1 MAELAFSQSA
11 EPSRLLNTQ
20 RYGDPELR
28 QALRSDFLRD
38 DYVALP
44 QFLSPQGLDQLA
56 VEIDV
61 IREIATRR
69 EFEMA
74 CMENSPRR
82 MSTVGGHRIIE
93 ASVLIPVLYEDEYLM
108 RLLEDI
114 SGGSVFAV
122 ADPVER
128 HVANFLDQRRD
139 THGAHFDDYPIALIT
154 CIEAPEQPYWGGLL
168 EYVPKARSLGEL
180 DVGPVRRAFHR
191 PGDGYLLRADTS
203 AHRVTPLLTESRRT
217 TLNFAYAIEAGATIK
232 TESANLL
239 YG

>member
-1 MAELAFSQSA
+1 MEDQAFSQSA
-11 EPSRLLNTQ
+11 APCKLLNTP

-28 QALRSDFLRD
+28 QVLRSDFLRD

-44 QFLSPQGLDQLA
+44 QFLSSRGLDLLA
-56 VEIDV
+56 SEIDAL
-61 IREIATRR
+61 REIATRR

-82 MSTVGGHRIIE
+82 MSTLGGHKIIE
-93 ASVLIPVLYEDEYLM
+93 ASVLIPDLYEDDYLM

-114 SGGSVFAV
+114 SGGPVFPV

-128 HVANFLDQRRD
+128 HVANFLDQSRD
-139 THGAHFDDYPIALIT
+139 THGAHFDDYPIALVT
-154 CIEAPEQPYWGGLL
+154 CIEAPEQPDWGGLL
-168 EYVPKARSLGEL
+168 EYLPNARSLGEL
-180 DVGPVRRAFHR
+180 GVGPVRRAFHR
-191 PGDGYLLRADTS
+191 PGDSYLLRADTS
-203 AHRVTPLLTESRRT
+203 AHRVTPLLTASRRT
-217 TLNFAYAIEAGATIK
+217 TLNFAYATDATATIK